1 MNPLILETWGELKQ
15 REVER
20 PEPIVSPLICRASL
34 GLVYGPRGG
43 GKSWL
48 VQQLAYSAASGEDFL
63 KYPVVKPVTVVYADG
78 EMLDWE
84 RRRRFQKMDDASV
97 KGKAGDRLHIIR
109 PNFDG
114 GVLPDLET
122 PEGQRLLE
130 ELLPVGTELL
140 IVDNLS
146 AWCRSG
152 REDAESWRKV
162 QEWALRMRAK
172 GIAILFVHHAN
183 KRGKQRGTSMREDA
197 LDYVI
202 ALREAPGNISRGIS
216 FEMHFEK
223 LRHLPKHKAKPMLLR
238 YRIRK
243 GKPARWVVKAISP
256 DEKVL
261 QVQSLKA
268 QGLNNIE
275 IARRLKVS
283 RATVQRYVKVLKKM
297 E

>member
-1 MNPLILETWGELKQ
+1 MNPLILETWADLKQ
-15 REVER
+15 REIER

-48 VQQLAYSAASGEDFL
+48 MQQLVYSAASGEDFL
-63 KYPVVKPVTVVYADG
+63 KYPVVKPVVAVYADG

-84 RRRRFQKMDDASV
+84 RRRRFLRMEGAGE
-97 KGKAGDRLHIIR
+97 KGATGDRLHIIR

-122 PEGQRLLE
+122 SDGQRVLE
-130 ELLPVGTELL
+130 ELLPKGTELL
-140 IVDNLS
+140 VIDNLS

-172 GIAILFVHHAN
+172 GLAIVFVHHAN

-202 ALREAPGNISRGIS
+202 ALREAPGVSGGIR

-223 LRHLPKHKAKPMLLR
+223 IRHLPKHKVKPMLLR
-238 YRIRK
+238 YRIQK
-243 GKPARWVVKAISP
+243 GNPARWIVKAIAP
-256 DEKVL
+256 EEKAL
-261 QVQSLKA
+261 KVQSLQQK
-268 QGLNNIE
+268 GLSNIE
-275 IARRLKVS
+275 IAKRLKVS
-283 RATVQRYVKVLKKM
+283 RATVQRYVKALKKAA
-297 E
+297 

>member
-1 MNPLILETWGELKQ
+1 MNPLILETWADLKR
-15 REVER
+15 REIVR

-48 VQQLAYSAASGEDFL
+48 MQQLVYSAASGEDFL
-63 KYPVVKPVTVVYADG
+63 KYPIVKPVIAVYADG

-84 RRRRFQKMDDASV
+84 RRRRFLRMEGAGE
-97 KGKAGDRLHIIR
+97 KGATGDRLHIIR

-122 PEGQRLLE
+122 SDGQRVLE
-130 ELLPVGTELL
+130 ELLPKGTELL
-140 IVDNLS
+140 VIDNLS

-172 GIAILFVHHAN
+172 GLAIVFVHHAN

-202 ALREAPGNISRGIS
+202 ALREAPGSSGGIR

-223 LRHLPKHKAKPMLLR
+223 IRHLPKHKVKPMLLR
-238 YRIRK
+238 YRIQK
-243 GKPARWVVKAISP
+243 GNPAKWIVKAIAP
-256 DEKVL
+256 DEKAL
-261 QVQSLKA
+261 QVKFLQEKGFS
-268 QGLNNIE
+268 NIE
-275 IARRLKVS
+275 IARKLKVS
-283 RATVQRYVKVLKKM
+283 RATVQRYVKALKKAT
-297 E
+297 